1 MSDTREAVV
10 EAIFKGLEG
19 GAPVGPILAML
30 GISRHTWW
38 DWTHDNPEWGERYAR
53 AQETWAE
60 RLVEDCVDVA
70 KDALLDPK
78 SRRVIVD
85 TNLRVAALMAP
96 KRFSQTA
103 LDRLVAP
110 PPEDV
115 QRSPEEIAL
124 RMVRAMNV
132 AGRIAALPSP
142 DVVDGDFD
150 EV

>member
-1 MSDTREAVV
+1 MKEEVV

-19 GAPVGPILAML
+19 GAPVGPILTML

-60 RLVEDCVDVA
+60 RLVEDTIAVA
-70 KDALLDPK
+70 NDADMDPK
-78 SRRVIVD
+78 SRRVIID
-85 TNLRVAALMAP
+85 THLRVAALMAP
-96 KRFSQTA
+96 KRFSQAA
-103 LDRLVAP
+103 LDRIVAP
-110 PPEDV
+110 PVDDAV
-115 QRSPEEIAL
+115 RTPEEVAL
-124 RMVRAMNV
+124 RLVRAMQV
-132 AGRIAALPSP
+132 AGRIAALPAP